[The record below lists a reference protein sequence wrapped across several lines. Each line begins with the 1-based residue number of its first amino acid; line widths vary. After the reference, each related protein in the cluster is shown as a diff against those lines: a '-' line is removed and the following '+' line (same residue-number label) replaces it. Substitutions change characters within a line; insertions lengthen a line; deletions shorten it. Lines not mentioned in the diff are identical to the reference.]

1 MRCAWAEVI
10 LYDIGVELQRCST
23 TMVQWYSGGAMVS
36 QRLVDCR
43 DGGGRSYFMIR
54 ISRYIC

>member
-1 MRCAWAEVI
+1 MRCVWTDASF
-10 LYDIGVELQRCST
+10 YDIGVELQWCST
-23 TMVQWYSGGAMVS
+23 AMVQWYNGGAMVS
-36 QRLVDCR
+36 QQLVDCR

>member
-1 MRCAWAEVI
+1 MRCAWAEEI
-10 LYDIGVELQRCST
+10 LYDIGVELQWCST
-23 TMVQWYSGGAMVS
+23 TMVQWYSGAMVS
-36 QRLVDCR
+36 QQLVDCR